1 MSQIR
6 SRDKSTLKDRYMYV
20 FSYSF
25 SLVEKNK
32 NKSPTSKRS
41 INI

>member
-1 MSQIR
+1 MNQIR
-6 SRDKSTLKDRYMYV
+6 SRYKSALKDCYMHV
-20 FSYSF
+20 FSY

-32 NKSPTSKRS
+32 NKSPTSKNS

>member
-6 SRDKSTLKDRYMYV
+6 SRDKSTLKDCYMYV
-20 FSYSF
+20 FSY

>member
-1 MSQIR
+1 MNQIH
-6 SRDKSTLKDRYMYV
+6 SRNKSTLKYCYMYV
-20 FSYSF
+20 FSY

>member
-6 SRDKSTLKDRYMYV
+6 SRDKSTLKDCYMYV